1 MDKLNAAGFDDD
13 EDDWDDDTI
22 QVPAYDPSAR
32 ADKYCI
38 LPAGLTPAERR
49 NFRMEKRLCSNGS
62 SENLSAEAAF
72 KGHLN
77 VCDSIMKELVDK
89 NPAENEGFTPL
100 KKKGTEFEIEQN
112 RKKFPQKRDN
122 TKSKTPKKKAEK
134 IPRHTAAL
142 EGHLNVCNLIMKEV
156 LDKNGSDGNGSDEN
170 GSDENGLV
178 EIESNQ
184 APYFF

>member
-100 KKKGTEFEIEQN
+100 HFAAQKGH
-112 RKKFPQKRDN
+112 
-122 TKSKTPKKKAEK
+122 S
-134 IPRHTAAL
+134 
-142 EGHLNVCNLIMKEV
+142 NVCDLIMKEV
-156 LDKNGSDGNGSDEN
+156 VDKNGSDGNGSDEN

>member
-1 MDKLNAAGFDDD
+1 MFYGGCPKTHLSPYLCFDLVTTGMDKLNAAGFDDD

-22 QVPAYDPSAR
+22 QVPAYDPSAK

-62 SENLSAEAAF
+62 SENLSAE
-72 KGHLN
+72 
-77 VCDSIMKELVDK
+77 
-89 NPAENEGFTPL
+89 
-100 KKKGTEFEIEQN
+100 
-112 RKKFPQKRDN
+112 
-122 TKSKTPKKKAEK
+122 
-134 IPRHTAAL
+134 
-142 EGHLNVCNLIMKEV
+142 
-156 LDKNGSDGNGSDEN
+156 NGSDGNGSDEN

>member
-62 SENLSAEAAF
+62 SEN
-72 KGHLN
+72 
-77 VCDSIMKELVDK
+77 
-89 NPAENEGFTPL
+89 
-100 KKKGTEFEIEQN
+100 
-112 RKKFPQKRDN
+112 
-122 TKSKTPKKKAEK
+122 
-134 IPRHTAAL
+134 
-142 EGHLNVCNLIMKEV
+142 
-156 LDKNGSDGNGSDEN
+156 GSDENGSDEN
-170 GSDENGLV
+170 GSDENGSV
-178 EIESNQ
+178 EIELNESQRNWGCNCTYCQ
-184 APYFF
+184 V